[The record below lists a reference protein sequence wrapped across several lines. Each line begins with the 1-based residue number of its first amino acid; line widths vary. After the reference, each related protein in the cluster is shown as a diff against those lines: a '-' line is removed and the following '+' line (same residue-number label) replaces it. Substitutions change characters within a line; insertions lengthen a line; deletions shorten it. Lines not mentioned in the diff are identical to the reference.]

1 MATLYESKAFW
12 KNTGTGQNPLWCTS
26 QVHTHAHACT
36 CTHTHTHT
44 HSDIHLSRL
53 VDSRLRMPHTPD
65 QPRGP
70 WSNIIILLISR
81 MPWVLPMYV
90 NIHVFFICKTV
101 VLQITYF
108 LSIFVLLNDGFKFKI
123 QNLSDII
130 WRDSSFF
137 WTNP

>member
-1 MATLYESKAFW
+1 MEEYWDWSESS
-12 KNTGTGQNPLWCTS
+12 L
-26 QVHTHAHACT
+26 VHLSGAHACT
-36 CTHTHTHT
+36 RMHMRTHTRAHT

-53 VDSRLRMPHTPD
+53 VDSRLRTPHPLG

-70 WSNIIILLISR
+70 WSNIILLLISR

-108 LSIFVLLNDGFKFKI
+108 LSIYILLKDGFQFKI